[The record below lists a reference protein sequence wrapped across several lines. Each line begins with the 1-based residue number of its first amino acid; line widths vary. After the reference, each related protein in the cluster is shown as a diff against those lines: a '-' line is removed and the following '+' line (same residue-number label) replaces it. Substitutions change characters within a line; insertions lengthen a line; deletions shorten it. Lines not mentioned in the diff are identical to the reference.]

1 MSFNNKKIIEVK
13 SPLKLSENKNYN
25 YFTILKNENT
35 SLSNEIIKGNDLIN
49 KLKKKILNNEQE
61 KKELLLTN
69 NKKDKEIKEIKKKLE
84 ETKEKIAE
92 IQEKIKK
99 FEENDIKENNK
110 QNNNLNN
117 NIQYTIIKLQNKIT
131 ELEFQLK
138 NKKIN
143 NKRFISLEKKRSI
156 SMLYKST
163 NNYIFKNNTIN
174 NNDDL
179 FLTGRNESK
188 EYQEKNIL
196 LECKL
201 NKLKIDLNNIE
212 IERNNLIKL
221 LEQYSTE
228 KKKMLSTLNE
238 KNEKIN
244 DKLNGANNLNDNIMK
259 QILENKKYNYM
270 LFQIKIK
277 KQNLEKD
284 IFELEN
290 IILKQKNKIND
301 LSISVENIVKIVENK
316 DNEIKSN
323 KNYIFNLENNIKEI
337 NKKFSNIKQ
346 NKYIYN
352 NIKKEELPKLLEQIE
367 KLKKEYIYL
376 IEKNKNSLKFKNN
389 IKINYNI
396 INNNGNNI
404 INDLNKYNFN
414 KSKNISV
421 IQNERYENKIKK
433 IYHNQ
438 NNYHSRNKF
447 NELNGISPNNQRK
460 IISETRIRNINNISE
475 NVLNKKLLN
484 NYNYKKFNI
493 DNYNKMKIKIKSNNR
508 DKINYFNS
516 NSMRNI
522 KNYKINMNSQKVLK
536 KINIIKFKKRVNSS
550 ININNINNIKN
561 KIQKKNMKS
570 FSGIDKNNLISE
582 HEKIN
587 EFKDFLDK
595 IISDF
600 EN

>member
-143 NKRFISLEKKRSI
+143 NKRFISLEKKRSV

-259 QILENKKYNYM
+259 QILENKKYNDM

-290 IILKQKNKIND
+290 IIMKQKNKIND
-301 LSISVENIVKIVENK
+301 LSTSVENIVKIVENK
-316 DNEIKSN
+316 NNEIKSN

-346 NKYIYN
+346 NKYTYN

-404 INDLNKYNFN
+404 IKDLNKYNFN
-414 KSKNISV
+414 KSKNISL
-421 IQNERYENKIKK
+421 IPNERYDNKIQK

>member
-1 MSFNNKKIIEVK
+1 
-13 SPLKLSENKNYN
+13 
-25 YFTILKNENT
+25 
-35 SLSNEIIKGNDLIN
+35 
-49 KLKKKILNNEQE
+49 
-61 KKELLLTN
+61 
-69 NKKDKEIKEIKKKLE
+69 
-84 ETKEKIAE
+84 
-92 IQEKIKK
+92 
-99 FEENDIKENNK
+99 
-110 QNNNLNN
+110 
-117 NIQYTIIKLQNKIT
+117 
-131 ELEFQLK
+131 
-138 NKKIN
+138 
-143 NKRFISLEKKRSI
+143 
-156 SMLYKST
+156 MLYKST

-290 IILKQKNKIND
+290 IIMKQKNKIND
-301 LSISVENIVKIVENK
+301 LSTSVENIVKIVENK
-316 DNEIKSN
+316 NNEIKSN

-346 NKYIYN
+346 NKYTYN

-438 NNYHSRNKF
+438 NNYHSRNEF

-460 IISETRIRNINNISE
+460 IISGTRIRNINNISE
-475 NVLNKKLLN
+475 NILNKKLLN

>member
-143 NKRFISLEKKRSI
+143 NKRFISLEKKRSV

-259 QILENKKYNYM
+259 QILENKKYNDM

-290 IILKQKNKIND
+290 IIMKQKNKIND
-301 LSISVENIVKIVENK
+301 LSTSVENIVKIVENK
-316 DNEIKSN
+316 NNEIKSN

-346 NKYIYN
+346 NKYTYN

-404 INDLNKYNFN
+404 IKDLNKYNFN
-414 KSKNISV
+414 KSKNISL
-421 IQNERYENKIKK
+421 IPNERYENKIQK

>member
-143 NKRFISLEKKRSI
+143 NKRFISLEKKRSV

-259 QILENKKYNYM
+259 QILENKKYNDM

-290 IILKQKNKIND
+290 IIMKQKNKIND
-301 LSISVENIVKIVENK
+301 LSTSVENIVKIVENK
-316 DNEIKSN
+316 NNEIKSN

-346 NKYIYN
+346 NKYTYN

-404 INDLNKYNFN
+404 IKDLNKYNFN
-414 KSKNISV
+414 KSKNISL
-421 IQNERYENKIKK
+421 IPNERYDNKIQK

-493 DNYNKMKIKIKSNNR
+493 DNYNKMKIKIKPNNR

-550 ININNINNIKN
+550 INIVNINNIKN
-561 KIQKKNMKS
+561 RIQKKNMKS

>member
-84 ETKEKIAE
+84 ETKGKIAE

-238 KNEKIN
+238 KNEKVN
-244 DKLNGANNLNDNIMK
+244 DKLNGANNLNYNIMK
-259 QILENKKYNYM
+259 QILENKKYNDM

-290 IILKQKNKIND
+290 IILKQINKIND
-301 LSISVENIVKIVENK
+301 LSTSVENIVKIVENK
-316 DNEIKSN
+316 NIEIKSN

-346 NKYIYN
+346 NKYTYN

-404 INDLNKYNFN
+404 IKDLNKYNFN

-421 IQNERYENKIKK
+421 IPNERYENKIKK

-438 NNYHSRNKF
+438 NNYHSRNEF

-460 IISETRIRNINNISE
+460 IISGTRIKNINNISE
-475 NVLNKKLLN
+475 DVLNKRFLN

-493 DNYNKMKIKIKSNNR
+493 DNYNKMKIKIKPNNR

-561 KIQKKNMKS
+561 RIQKKNMKS

>member
-84 ETKEKIAE
+84 ETKEKITE

-143 NKRFISLEKKRSI
+143 NKRFISLEKKRSV

-290 IILKQKNKIND
+290 IIMKQKNKIND
-301 LSISVENIVKIVENK
+301 LSTSVENIVKIVENK
-316 DNEIKSN
+316 NNEIKSN

-346 NKYIYN
+346 NKYTYN

-404 INDLNKYNFN
+404 IKDLNKYNFN
-414 KSKNISV
+414 KSKNIS
-421 IQNERYENKIKK
+421 IIPNERYENKIQK

-508 DKINYFNS
+508 DIINYFNS